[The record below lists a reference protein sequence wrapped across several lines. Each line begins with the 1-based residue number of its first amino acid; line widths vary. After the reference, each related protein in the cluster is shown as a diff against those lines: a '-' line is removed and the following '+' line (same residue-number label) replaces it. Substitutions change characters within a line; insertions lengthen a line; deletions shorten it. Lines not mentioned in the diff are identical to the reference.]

1 MGDLKMTK
9 EAEIKVVRGDLEKHL
24 SAAVELQTQARQELQ
39 QLQRDVAELEM
50 CVAAA
55 AESRVKL
62 EEEMADLK
70 TTKEADVEAVR
81 GEVAVAQGA
90 ITQLR
95 QVWCVCILKWGNG
108 MCHGGCVVTYVVG
121 CIAWD
126 VLD

>member
-1 MGDLKMTK
+1 VEEMGDLKMTK
-9 EAEIKVVRGDLEKHL
+9 EAEIEVVRGDLQKHL

-70 TTKEADVEAVR
+70 KTKEAEVEAVR
-81 GEVAVAQGA
+81 GEVATAQDA
-90 ITQLR
+90 TTQLR
-95 QVWCVCILKWGNG
+95 QVFFFFS
-108 MCHGGCVVTYVVG
+108 
-121 CIAWD
+121 
-126 VLD
+126 

>member
-9 EAEIKVVRGDLEKHL
+9 EAEIEVVRGDLQKHL

-70 TTKEADVEAVR
+70 RTKEADVEAVR
-81 GEVAVAQGA
+81 K
-90 ITQLR
+90 
-95 QVWCVCILKWGNG
+95 VCLL
-108 MCHGGCVVTYVVG
+108 
-121 CIAWD
+121 AR
-126 VLD
+126 